1 MHGISD
7 GWGELRSSVKKDA
20 HRMAHC
26 QNLVVKSFGM
36 VVAVR
41 EGARLIARIHGGE
54 AIMKSALKRLAAA
67 LGAVMVLALVF
78 LVSGVAQTD
87 TVKYTD
93 AASYYKDAKCVV
105 CHGQK
110 AEKKFNADLKDE
122 EMIEIVLKG
131 KKPEKPPNM
140 PAYEAKGLT
149 AEQAKAMVDYMR
161 SLKQ

>member
-1 MHGISD
+1 MFIAM
-7 GWGELRSSVKKDA
+7 EKVCEIREV
-20 HRMAHC
+20 M
-26 QNLVVKSFGM
+26 NL
-36 VVAVR
+36 
-41 EGARLIARIHGGE
+41 EGNG
-54 AIMKSALKRLAAA
+54 IMKSTLLKRLGGAL
-67 LGAVMVLALVF
+67 LGATTLGLVF
-78 LVSGVAQTD
+78 LVSSAAQTE
-87 TVKYTD
+87 TPKYTD

-110 AEKKFNADLKDE
+110 AEKKFNAELKDE
-122 EMIEIVLKG
+122 ELVEIILKG

>member
-1 MHGISD
+1 MK
-7 GWGELRSSVKKDA
+7 SSGMFIAMEKVCEI
-20 HRMAHC
+20 REVM
-26 QNLVVKSFGM
+26 NL
-36 VVAVR
+36 
-41 EGARLIARIHGGE
+41 EGNG
-54 AIMKSALKRLAAA
+54 IMKSTLLKRLGGAL
-67 LGAVMVLALVF
+67 LGATTLGLVF
-78 LVSGVAQTD
+78 LVSSAAQTE
-87 TVKYTD
+87 TPKYTD

-110 AEKKFNADLKDE
+110 AEKKFNAELKDE
-122 EMIEIVLKG
+122 ELVEIILKG